1 MNIKSKKLLFKRALL
16 QELMTTAAGAFLIL
30 LGIVIAQRAGNL
42 IRLAAKGILPN
53 DAIITMLGFN
63 MVKFL
68 PMLLSLTLF
77 LSVLM
82 TLSRWY
88 RDSEMVIWFSA
99 GLSINHWIRPILGF
113 AVPVIALIA
122 GLSLFIMPWATNKAD
137 DYRTEL
143 KSRDDLAS
151 ISPGVFKES
160 KSAERVFFIESF
172 DELGNVVKNIFVQ
185 TIQHQK
191 LGIVVAAQGSR
202 FTDKNGDNFLL
213 MKNGRRYQGDRGSA
227 EFSTTTFE
235 KYAVRVE
242 AAEVKEE
249 PPSTQSKSS
258 QELIKTSDSENNAE
272 LQWRMAIPISA
283 LVLTL
288 LAIPLSSLDPRAGRS
303 ANFVMA
309 LIIYMIYNNLLSI
322 MQAWVAQ
329 GKVNG
334 TLGLWP
340 VHLIFMALATYMFYR
355 RVHQL
360 PLLPSIFSKVVTIAF
375 SSVKRKPPLIT

>member
-1 MNIKSKKLLFKRALL
+1 MNKKPRHLLFKRSLL
-16 QELMTTAAGAFLIL
+16 QELISTASGAFLIL
-30 LGIVIAQRAGNL
+30 LGIVIAQRAGHL
-42 IRLAAKGILPN
+42 IRLAAKGFLPN
-53 DAIITMLGFN
+53 DAITTMLGFN

-77 LSVLM
+77 LAVLM

-88 RDSEMVIWFSA
+88 RDSEMVVWFSA
-99 GLSINHWIRPILGF
+99 GLSINNWVRPVLVF
-113 AVPVIALIA
+113 AIPIIVLIS
-122 GLSLFIMPWATNKAD
+122 GLSLFIMPWATNKAEA
-137 DYRTEL
+137 YRTEL

-160 KSAERVFFIESF
+160 KSADRVFFIESF

-202 FTDKNGDNFLL
+202 FTDKNGDNFLVL
-213 MKNGRRYQGDRGSA
+213 ENGQRYHGQRGSA
-227 EFSTTTFE
+227 EFSTTRFE
-235 KYAVRVE
+235 KYAIRVE
-242 AAEVKEE
+242 AAEVKQE
-249 PPSTQSKSS
+249 PPTTQSKSS
-258 QELIKTSDSENNAE
+258 KDLIRNSDNENSAE
-272 LQWRMAIPISA
+272 LQWRLAIPISA

-303 ANFVMA
+303 ANFIMA

-329 GKVNG
+329 GKVHSNV
-334 TLGLWP
+334 GLWP
-340 VHLIFMALATYMFYR
+340 VHFVFAGLAVYMFYR

-360 PLLPSIFSKVVTIAF
+360 PLLPNVFSKVFGVMH
-375 SSVKRKPPLIT
+375 SSVKRTQRFVS